1 MSRLEVEFLDK
12 VMKNPIVVASGTYGF
27 GTEYSNYYSPSIL
40 GGICSKGITLNKKIG
55 NDGIR
60 IWESSCGLINSIGL
74 ENPGIEDFIINHME
88 EINNINTMKIVN
100 LGGNTLDDYITAI
113 EILNKHEIDLI
124 ELNISCPNVKEGGMA
139 FGLNA
144 KSAGEIT
151 AKVKKKS
158 RHNIMVKL
166 SPNAENIVEVAKACE
181 NSGADAFSLVNTFQA
196 MAIDINE
203 RKPVFENIY
212 AGLSGPA
219 IKPIALR
226 MVHQVSKNVHVPVM
240 GIGGI
245 MNWKDALE
253 FIMAGATCVQM
264 GTANFVDPYAPV
276 KTIDDLEGYCI
287 ENKIE
292 NIMELIGII

>member
-1 MSRLEVEFLDK
+1 MSRLEVKFLNN

-27 GTEYSNYYSPSIL
+27 GTEYSNYYNPSIL
-40 GGICSKGITLNKKIG
+40 GGICSKGITLNKKTG

-74 ENPGIEDFIINHME
+74 ENPGIEDFIINHMK

-100 LGGNTLDDYITAI
+100 LGGNTLEDYITAI

-166 SPNAENIVEVAKACE
+166 SPNAENIVDVAKACE
-181 NSGADAFSLVNTFQA
+181 NSGADALSLVNTFQA
-196 MAIDINE
+196 MAVDINK

-253 FIMAGATCVQM
+253 FIMAGATCIQM
-264 GTANFVDPYAPV
+264 GTANFVDPLASV
-276 KTIDDLEGYCI
+276 KTIEGLEGYCV
-287 ENKIE
+287 ENNIE
-292 NIMELIGII
+292 NIMELIGMV